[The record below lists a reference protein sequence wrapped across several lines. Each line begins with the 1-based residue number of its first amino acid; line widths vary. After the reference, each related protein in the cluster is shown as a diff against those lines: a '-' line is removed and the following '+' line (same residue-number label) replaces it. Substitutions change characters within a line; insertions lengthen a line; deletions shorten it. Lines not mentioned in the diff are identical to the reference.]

1 MHVYE
6 LNTLF
11 DYRKSFYGKAVVE
24 GDPKT
29 GDLTL
34 KSYGT
39 KVAVIEAPRF
49 HGEERKLRVFGTYSV
64 TTLRHIK
71 EFMRQNGYP
80 PLTKNEIVETYC
92 VR

>member
-6 LNTLF
+6 LNPMF
-11 DYRKSFYGKAVVE
+11 DYRKSFYGKAFVE
-24 GDPKT
+24 SDPKT

-39 KVAVIEAPRF
+39 KVAVIKA
-49 HGEERKLRVFGTYSV
+49 GKLKVFGTYSV

-71 EFMRQNGYP
+71 EFMQQNGYP
-80 PLTKNEIVETYC
+80 LMSKKEIEETYC

>member
-6 LNTLF
+6 LNPMF
-11 DYRKSFYGKAVVE
+11 DSRKSFHRKAFVE
-24 GDPKT
+24 IDPKT

-39 KVAVIEAPRF
+39 KVAVIKAD
-49 HGEERKLRVFGTYSV
+49 KLEVFGTYSA

-71 EFMRQNGYP
+71 EFMGQNGYP
-80 PLTKNEIVETYC
+80 PLSKKEIEETYC
-92 VR
+92 V

>member
-6 LNTLF
+6 LNPLF

-24 GDPKT
+24 SNPKT

-34 KSYGT
+34 RSYST
-39 KVAVIEAPRF
+39 KVAVIKA
-49 HGEERKLRVFGTYSV
+49 GKLEVFGTYSV

-80 PLTKNEIVETYC
+80 PLSKKEIEETYC

>member
-24 GDPKT
+24 RDPKT

-39 KVAVIEAPRF
+39 KVAVIKA
-49 HGEERKLRVFGTYSV
+49 GKLEVFGTYSV

-71 EFMRQNGYP
+71 EFMWQNGYP
-80 PLTKNEIVETYC
+80 PLSKKEIVETYC

>member
-6 LNTLF
+6 LNPMC
-11 DYRKSFYGKAVVE
+11 DSRKSFHRKAFVE
-24 GDPKT
+24 SDPKT

-39 KVAVIEAPRF
+39 KVAVIKA
-49 HGEERKLRVFGTYSV
+49 GKLEVFGTYSD

-71 EFMRQNGYP
+71 EFMQQNGY
-80 PLTKNEIVETYC
+80 LLMSKKKIMETYC
-92 VR
+92 V

>member
-6 LNTLF
+6 LNTQF

-24 GDPKT
+24 SDPKT

-34 KSYGT
+34 RSYGT
-39 KVAVIEAPRF
+39 KVAVIKA
-49 HGEERKLRVFGTYSV
+49 GKLEVFGTYPA

-80 PLTKNEIVETYC
+80 PLSKKEIVETYC

>member
-6 LNTLF
+6 LNPLF
-11 DYRKSFYGKAVVE
+11 DSRKSFYRKAFVE
-24 GDPKT
+24 IDPKT

-39 KVAVIEAPRF
+39 KVAVIKA
-49 HGEERKLRVFGTYSV
+49 GKLEVFGTYSA

-71 EFMRQNGYP
+71 EFMWQNGYP
-80 PLTKNEIVETYC
+80 PLSKKEIEDTYC
-92 VR
+92 V

>member
-6 LNTLF
+6 LNPMF
-11 DYRKSFYGKAVVE
+11 DSRKSFYGKAVVE
-24 GDPKT
+24 SNPKT

-34 KSYGT
+34 RSYGT
-39 KVAVIEAPRF
+39 KVAVIKA
-49 HGEERKLRVFGTYSV
+49 GKLEVFGTHSV

-80 PLTKNEIVETYC
+80 PLSKKEIEETYC
-92 VR
+92 V

>member
-1 MHVYE
+1 MHMYE
-6 LNTLF
+6 LNPMF
-11 DYRKSFYGKAVVE
+11 DSRKSFYGKAFVE
-24 GDPKT
+24 SDPKT

-39 KVAVIEAPRF
+39 KVAVIKA
-49 HGEERKLRVFGTYSV
+49 GKLKVFGTYSV

-80 PLTKNEIVETYC
+80 PLSKKEIEETYC

>member
-1 MHVYE
+1 MHMYE
-6 LNTLF
+6 LNPMF
-11 DYRKSFYGKAVVE
+11 DNRKSFYGKAFVE
-24 GDPKT
+24 SDPKT

-34 KSYGT
+34 RSYGT
-39 KVAVIEAPRF
+39 KVAVIKA
-49 HGEERKLRVFGTYSV
+49 GKLEVFGTYSV

-80 PLTKNEIVETYC
+80 PLSKKEIEESYC

>member
-6 LNTLF
+6 LNPMF
-11 DYRKSFYGKAVVE
+11 DSRKSFYRKAFVE
-24 GDPKT
+24 IDPKT

-39 KVAVIEAPRF
+39 KVAVIKA
-49 HGEERKLRVFGTYSV
+49 GKLEVFGTYSV

-80 PLTKNEIVETYC
+80 PLSKKEIEETYC

>member
-6 LNTLF
+6 LNPMF
-11 DYRKSFYGKAVVE
+11 DSRKSFYRKAFVE
-24 GDPKT
+24 IDPKT

-39 KVAVIEAPRF
+39 KVAAIKAD
-49 HGEERKLRVFGTYSV
+49 KLEVFGTYSA

-80 PLTKNEIVETYC
+80 PLSKKEIEETYY
-92 VR
+92 V

>member
-6 LNTLF
+6 LNPMF
-11 DYRKSFYGKAVVE
+11 DSRKSFYRKAFVE
-24 GDPKT
+24 IDPKT

-39 KVAVIEAPRF
+39 KVAVIKA
-49 HGEERKLRVFGTYSV
+49 GKLEVFGTYSA

-71 EFMRQNGYP
+71 EFMWQNGYP
-80 PLTKNEIVETYC
+80 PLSKKEIEETYC
-92 VR
+92 V

>member
-6 LNTLF
+6 LNPMF
-11 DYRKSFYGKAVVE
+11 NSRKSFYGKAVVE
-24 GDPKT
+24 EDPKT

-39 KVAVIEAPRF
+39 RVAVIAAPRF

-71 EFMRQNGYP
+71 EFMKQNGYP
-80 PLTKNEIVETYC
+80 LMSKKKIMETYC

>member
-6 LNTLF
+6 LNPMF
-11 DYRKSFYGKAVVE
+11 DSRKSFYGKAVVE
-24 GDPKT
+24 SNPKT

-34 KSYGT
+34 RSYGT
-39 KVAVIEAPRF
+39 KVAVIKA
-49 HGEERKLRVFGTYSV
+49 GKLEVFGTYSA

-71 EFMRQNGYP
+71 EFMWQNGYP
-80 PLTKNEIVETYC
+80 PLSKKEIEDTYC

>member
-6 LNTLF
+6 LNPMF
-11 DYRKSFYGKAVVE
+11 DSRKSFHRKAFVE
-24 GDPKT
+24 IDPKT

-34 KSYGT
+34 RSYGT
-39 KVAVIEAPRF
+39 KVAVIKA
-49 HGEERKLRVFGTYSV
+49 GKLEVFGTYSA

-71 EFMRQNGYP
+71 EFMWQNGYP
-80 PLTKNEIVETYC
+80 PLSKKEIEETYC

>member
-6 LNTLF
+6 LNPMF

-24 GDPKT
+24 SNPKT

-34 KSYGT
+34 RSDST
-39 KVAVIEAPRF
+39 KVAVIKA
-49 HGEERKLRVFGTYSV
+49 GKLEVFGTYSV

-80 PLTKNEIVETYC
+80 PLSKKEIEETYC